1 MTYDLYITFLM
12 FSLKIPTII
21 YDVTTFPYFFSTFYI
36 SFSIDFI
43 ERQINEVVHSFVKT
57 AKSVESLMDMN
68 SSCKLILH
76 QQLMKM
82 M

>member
-21 YDVTTFPYFFSTFYI
+21 SDVTTFPYFFSTFYI
-36 SFSIDFI
+36 NFSIDFI

-57 AKSVESLMDMN
+57 VKFVESLMDMN

-76 QQLMKM
+76 QQLIKM